1 MKRRILIADD
11 QRHVL
16 RVMSQALERQ
26 GYQVEG
32 VLNGEL
38 ALKRVREQ
46 HPDVLIT
53 DIEMPRMT
61 GEELCRQIQA
71 EMPDREFLIFVITS
85 RTELEHREWSSSID
99 TAALEY
105 WLGKPN
111 GCPLT
116 NKSSNNESTFR
127 YRYTELFSSKP
138 STLV

>member
-11 QRHVL
+11 QRHVV

-38 ALKRVREQ
+38 ALQRVREQ

-99 TAALEY
+99 NVMFLE
-105 WLGKPN
+105 KPVSIRK
-111 GCPLT
+111 LI
-116 NKSSNNESTFR
+116 SELERYFESTA
-127 YRYTELFSSKP
+127 SA
-138 STLV
+138 VG

>member
-11 QRHVL
+11 QRHVV

-32 VLNGEL
+32 VPNGEV
-38 ALKRVREQ
+38 ALQRVREQ

-61 GEELCRQIQA
+61 GEELCKQIQK

-85 RTELEHREWSSSID
+85 RTELEHREWSSNIDNVMFLEKPVSIRKLISELERYFES
-99 TAALEY
+99 TAATV
-105 WLGKPN
+105 G
-111 GCPLT
+111 
-116 NKSSNNESTFR
+116 
-127 YRYTELFSSKP
+127 
-138 STLV
+138 